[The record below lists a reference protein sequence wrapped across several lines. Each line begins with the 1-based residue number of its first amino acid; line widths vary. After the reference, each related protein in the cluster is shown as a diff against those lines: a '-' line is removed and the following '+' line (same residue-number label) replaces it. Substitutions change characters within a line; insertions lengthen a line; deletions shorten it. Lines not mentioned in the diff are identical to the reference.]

1 MKKNEEEEGN
11 HYDDSEYEYEY
22 VDGYQDAK
30 EPLSQ
35 DSGEKNLSQKLSQTN
50 LLITF
55 FFSREC
61 STSRS
66 INLGPKRIV

>member
-22 VDGYQDAK
+22 VDGYQDEK

-35 DSGEKNLSQKLSQTN
+35 DSGEENLSQNSFKQSS
-50 LLITF
+50 I
-55 FFSREC
+55 FFS
-61 STSRS
+61 
-66 INLGPKRIV
+66 LKRM